1 GIQGPQDAS
10 FHAMKSALIAIE
22 KVIQADPAVDAVTGF
37 TGSTSGPGSEDGS
50 NSGFLFVTLKPLS
63 ERKLSATEVLDRMR
77 PHLTAVSGAST
88 LLKPFQDIPS
98 QQKSSNTAYQYELS
112 ADNLADLNQWGPLL
126 YREMKK
132 LPQLADVNIDQ
143 QNGGLQA
150 SVPY

>member
-1 GIQGPQDAS
+1 
-10 FHAMKSALIAIE
+10 
-22 KVIQADPAVDAVTGF
+22 
-37 TGSTSGPGSEDGS
+37 
-50 NSGFLFVTLKPLS
+50 
-63 ERKLSATEVLDRMR
+63 
-77 PHLTAVSGAST
+77 AVSGAST

-150 SVPY
+150 SVTYDRRTAARLGIMPLLIVQSLYEAFGQAQVSTIYTSLNQYHVVMEAAPQYTQSPVGLKSIYVHPSGGNT